1 MKRTH
6 ERAKRL
12 ALRKKME
19 IIGKEEKD
27 KQMFVEVRKREQ
39 KLVEFRYRNRVS
51 SIIQSE
57 RYDKTLDTWSKKGF
71 ANTSLDKDMSEV
83 FSVLDEKK
91 KQLNGGLDKP

>member
-1 MKRTH
+1 
-6 ERAKRL
+6 
-12 ALRKKME
+12 
-19 IIGKEEKD
+19 
-27 KQMFVEVRKREQ
+27 MFVEVRKREQ

>member
-1 MKRTH
+1 MATEQRKLQDDDMKKTH

-39 KLVEFRYRNRVS
+39 KLVEFRYKNRVS
-51 SIIQSE
+51 SII
-57 RYDKTLDTWSKKGF
+57 
-71 ANTSLDKDMSEV
+71 
-83 FSVLDEKK
+83 
-91 KQLNGGLDKP
+91 

>member
-1 MKRTH
+1 MATEQRKLQDDDMKKTH

-39 KLVEFRYRNRVS
+39 KLVEFRY
-51 SIIQSE
+51 
-57 RYDKTLDTWSKKGF
+57 
-71 ANTSLDKDMSEV
+71 
-83 FSVLDEKK
+83 
-91 KQLNGGLDKP
+91 